1 MLGSLEQ
8 FDMVNITYTNR
19 GYSDRFGVVGAF
31 NYLDEMLS
39 LSEQQMIQN
48 FMLPQRDLF
57 GFCDNFKSASFLK
70 NVDSQTEG
78 SCIQ

>member
-1 MLGSLEQ
+1 MDAASPTSTYQDYVSEVPEVTVLGNLEQ

-48 FMLPQRDLF
+48 FMLP
-57 GFCDNFKSASFLK
+57 
-70 NVDSQTEG
+70 
-78 SCIQ
+78 